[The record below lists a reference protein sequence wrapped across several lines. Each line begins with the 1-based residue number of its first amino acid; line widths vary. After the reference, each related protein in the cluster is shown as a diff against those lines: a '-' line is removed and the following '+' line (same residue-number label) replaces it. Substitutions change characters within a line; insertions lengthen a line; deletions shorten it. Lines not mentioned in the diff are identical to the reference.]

1 LRSLDYVRSYFAAGP
16 DTRGEYIEKPEEQ
29 WWGTTIRQNKGA
41 EQNPTGSPDVE
52 GEKPF
57 THEQR
62 MPTT

>member
-1 LRSLDYVRSYFAAGP
+1 VK
-16 DTRGEYIEKPEEQ
+16 YIEKPEEQ
-29 WWGTTIRQNKGA
+29 WLGTAIRQNKGA

>member
-1 LRSLDYVRSYFAAGP
+1 LRSLDYVRSPLGGI
-16 DTRGEYIEKPEEQ
+16 RGVKYIEKPEEQ
-29 WWGTTIRQNKGA
+29 WLGTAIRQNKGA